1 MRTRTPVLHLTLALF
16 AAAFLVACDNNAS
29 GPSIG
34 IGTSGGGSGSGSG
47 GAKGTLTARIDNG
60 TWTATTGVSASLTAG
75 VLSVSGADPTYSLAF
90 TVAATTAGTY
100 VIPGPAGVQA
110 GNSAVLTAFQ
120 SGASNAAWTANATGG
135 TGTVM
140 ITSLSTSAVSG
151 TFSFLMVPSST
162 STSDTRSITNG
173 TFSIA
178 F

>member
-1 MRTRTPVLHLTLALF
+1 MRTHSHVLRLALTLL
-16 AAAFLVACDNNAS
+16 AAALLAACGDSNPA
-29 GPSIG
+29 GPSVG
-34 IGTSGGGSGSGSG
+34 IGSGSGGGSGSGSNR
-47 GAKGTLTARIDNG
+47 TLSARIDNG
-60 TWTATTGVSASLTAG
+60 TWTATTGVTASLAGG

-100 VIPGPAGVQA
+100 VIPGPAGVQG
-110 GNSAVLTAFQ
+110 GNNAVLTEFQ
-120 SGASNAAWTANATGG
+120 AGAGNAAWTANATGG
-135 TGTVM
+135 TGAVM

-162 STSDTRSITNG
+162 SASDTRSITNG